1 MSKYDELKLWRDSPM
16 RDDADLLRR
25 TLRNEMVN
33 PLAALKMYATLLN
46 KVNQAKDSDGYQEQS
61 VKYAGY
67 IAGIADDLSEIL
79 DALTLEK
86 G

>member
-46 KVNQAKDSDGYQEQS
+46 KVNQAKDSDGY
-61 VKYAGY
+61 
-67 IAGIADDLSEIL
+67 
-79 DALTLEK
+79 
-86 G
+86 